1 MSRWTWSKLLTFV
14 AVVCTVSLIC
24 SVAGSVAP
32 KLVLTVPKNG
42 FAISSKTVLL
52 LASSFVPALVLLLWF
67 PESRSA
73 VLRFPAGVKVYL
85 LAVGIGFLLPF
96 ASYIGLRHS
105 YPPWG
110 SKTGIDWI
118 RVFFIN
124 LLLSPLWEEIIWR
137 GYFYPKAS
145 SMLKPPLAVVV
156 AALGWT
162 VWHAGFIFF
171 LYHSGISMS
180 ILPIFAVQLFFV
192 GIIQCSVS
200 AWAMVRSLRVY
211 CCTLLST
218 HLRRSTMGATTAW
231 RTLGRM
237 WLKWWPRSC
246 LPPSCLGSRQSEMAD
261 SAIIRRNCRN
271 SASCVAQTS
280 YHSDFPS

>member
-1 MSRWTWSKLLTFV
+1 MSRWTWSKLLIFV

-52 LASSFVPALVLLLWF
+52 LASSLVPALVLLLWF

-73 VLRFPAGVKVYL
+73 VLRFTAGVKVYL

-96 ASYIGLRHS
+96 ASYIGAHHS

-156 AALGWT
+156 AALGWAA
-162 VWHAGFIFF
+162 WHAGFIFLLTIPASACRFCRF
-171 LYHSGISMS
+171 LLFSCFSSASSSGRF
-180 ILPIFAVQLFFV
+180 LD
-192 GIIQCSVS
+192 
-200 AWAMVRSLRVY
+200 WAMVRSHRVY
-211 CCTLLST
+211 CCTPLPT
-218 HLRRSTMGATTAW
+218 HLRRSTIATTAW
-231 RTLGRM
+231 RTRGRM
-237 WLKWWPRSC
+237 WLKRWPRS
-246 LPPSCLGSRQSEMAD
+246 
-261 SAIIRRNCRN
+261 
-271 SASCVAQTS
+271 
-280 YHSDFPS
+280 

>member
-1 MSRWTWSKLLTFV
+1 MSRWTWSKLLIFM

-32 KLVLTVPKNG
+32 TLVLTVPKNG
-42 FAISSKTVLL
+42 FAISSQTVLL
-52 LASSFVPALVLLLWF
+52 LASSLVPALVLLLWL

-73 VLRFPAGVKVYL
+73 VLRFTAGVKVYL

-96 ASYIGLRHS
+96 ASYIGARHS

-156 AALGWT
+156 AALGWA
-162 VWHAGFIFF
+162 VWHAGFIFL

-180 ILPIFAVQLFFV
+180 VLPIFAVQLFFV
-192 GIIQCSVS
+192 GIIQCSVFS
-200 AWAMVRSLRVY
+200 LGNGSLAPCVLLHTAFNASTTIYYGSYDRVADTGSYVAETVAACLIAAILFRVTEKRYGPQIGQSLQRS
-211 CCTLLST
+211 
-218 HLRRSTMGATTAW
+218 
-231 RTLGRM
+231 
-237 WLKWWPRSC
+237 
-246 LPPSCLGSRQSEMAD
+246 
-261 SAIIRRNCRN
+261 
-271 SASCVAQTS
+271 
-280 YHSDFPS
+280 

>member
-1 MSRWTWSKLLTFV
+1 MSRWTWSKLLIFV

-32 KLVLTVPKNG
+32 TLVLTVPKNG
-42 FAISSKTVLL
+42 FAISSQTVLL
-52 LASSFVPALVLLLWF
+52 LASSLVPALVLLLWL

-73 VLRFPAGVKVYL
+73 VLRFTAGVKVYL

-96 ASYIGLRHS
+96 ASYMGARHS
-105 YPPWG
+105 YPLWG

-156 AALGWT
+156 AALGWA
-162 VWHAGFIFF
+162 VWHAGFIFL

-180 ILPIFAVQLFFV
+180 VLPIFAVQLFFV
-192 GIIQCSVS
+192 GIIQCSVFS
-200 AWAMVRSLRVY
+200 LGNGSLAPCVLLHTAFNASTTIYYGSYDRVADTGSYVAETVAACLIAAILFRVTEKRYGPQIGQSLQRS
-211 CCTLLST
+211 
-218 HLRRSTMGATTAW
+218 
-231 RTLGRM
+231 
-237 WLKWWPRSC
+237 
-246 LPPSCLGSRQSEMAD
+246 
-261 SAIIRRNCRN
+261 
-271 SASCVAQTS
+271 
-280 YHSDFPS
+280 